1 MKSTVDDVRLD
12 MDTYYE
18 TFPCVICD
26 GKNHANFDIKKTA
39 KTSKVTLNAEFCQ
52 GMLKNHLKAV
62 KLFNVKLINTLE
74 MF

>member
-1 MKSTVDDVRLD
+1 MKTAVDDVRMD

-39 KTSKVTLNAEFCQ
+39 KTSKVTLNAEFC
-52 GMLKNHLKAV
+52 
-62 KLFNVKLINTLE
+62 
-74 MF
+74 